1 MAEGQ
6 GKLAHSGIHHLGPRV
21 RGFYFYSLMTDV
33 LSLGKVFFFFF
44 FLKEKIL
51 PQQLLD
57 VRKES
62 GLAALTSHG
71 LHFKNIF

>member
-6 GKLAHSGIHHLGPRV
+6 GKLVHSGIHHLGPRV
-21 RGFYFYSLMTDV
+21 RGFYFYLMTDV
-33 LSLGKVFFFFF
+33 LSLGKFF

-62 GLAALTSHG
+62 GLAALTFHG